1 MSTLSKVISKK
12 DYKKQKISDPAKT
25 KDFIFCA
32 LILVLPLF
40 NFFVLNSGSY
50 VTMFRLAFTPTV
62 EGAGIW
68 GNFVNVFRKFAEQSN
83 MHIALRNSAIFY
95 GLSWV
100 MTLPALFTSYYIYC
114 KFPGAKYFQTMLM
127 LPSMVAGMVWVL
139 VYKYFMDLVL
149 PDLMGW
155 EMGMLTNADTK
166 FLSLIIY
173 SVWFS
178 LGGGLL
184 IYTGMMGSV
193 SEDIRE
199 AGRLDGM
206 NRVREFWHLMLPAIY
221 PVFVINVVSGLIG
234 FFTATG
240 STFEF
245 YGLDAPNSTHTIGYV
260 MFQSVMGLSKDDGFN
275 SAASIIFTLIVA
287 PLALTVKRLME
298 KYGPS
303 DT

>member
-12 DYKKQKISDPAKT
+12 EYKAKRIADPARR
-25 KDFIFCA
+25 KDIAFCIVV
-32 LILVLPLF
+32 LFLPLINFLLF
-40 NFFVLNSGSY
+40 NIGQY
-50 VTMFRLAFTPTV
+50 VSMFRLAFTPVV
-62 EGAGIW
+62 EGAGIFS
-68 GNFVNVFRKFAEQSN
+68 NFQNVFRKFAEEEN
-83 MHIALRNSAIFY
+83 MQIALRNSLIFY
-95 GLSWV
+95 GLSWA
-100 MTLPALFTSYYIYC
+100 TTPLALFTSYYIYC
-114 KFPGAKYFQTMLM
+114 KFPGSKYFQTMLM

-155 EMGMLTNADTK
+155 QVGLLTNADTK
-166 FLSLIIY
+166 FLSLIIF
-173 SVWFS
+173 SMWFS

-206 NRVREFWHLMLPAIY
+206 NKLREFWHLMLPAIY
-221 PVFVINVVSGLIG
+221 PVFVINTVNGLIG
-234 FFTATG
+234 FFSVTG
-240 STFEF
+240 SAFEF
-245 YGLDAPNSTHTIGYV
+245 YGLDAPNSTYTIGYV
-260 MFQSVMGLSKDDGFN
+260 MFQSVMGTSDYSFN
-275 SAASIIFTLIVA
+275 SAASLVFTMVVA
-287 PLALTVKRLME
+287 PLALVVKRLME